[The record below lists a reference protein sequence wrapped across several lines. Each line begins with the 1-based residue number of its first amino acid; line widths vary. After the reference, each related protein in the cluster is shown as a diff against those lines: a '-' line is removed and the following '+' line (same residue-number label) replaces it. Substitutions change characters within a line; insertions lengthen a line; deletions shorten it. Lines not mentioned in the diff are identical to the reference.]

1 MPILRHT
8 ARFLTSFFA
17 PCNYGSLSI
26 GARFRHRILKKRWK
40 YLINFNNYFRCF
52 DRRPQFFPPMLL
64 LSSLVTFG
72 PLLLFSHKRAS
83 MGSNPG
89 TFYGCTPIFHHFP
102 TSVIQKF
109 PECPPRFL
117 YFLKG
122 KFHYFENKSIQFSE
136 SVCIFLSRAFTG
148 PTIGAILR
156 HFL

>member
-1 MPILRHT
+1 MPKLRHT
-8 ARFLTSFFA
+8 ARFLTSSFA
-17 PCNYGSLSI
+17 PCNYGTLSI
-26 GARFRHRILKKRWK
+26 GASFRHRILKKRWY
-40 YLINFNNYFRCF
+40 YLINFIIISGVSIVGLNFLANVVVVVVGYVW
-52 DRRPQFFPPMLL
+52 
-64 LSSLVTFG
+64 SVTSLFTQESF
-72 PLLLFSHKRAS
+72 K
-83 MGSNPG
+83 GSNPG
-89 TFYGCTPIFHHFP
+89 TLYGCTPIFRHFE

-117 YFLKG
+117 YFMKG